1 MTITDKRVPFVL
13 SKSVLGYDICE
24 IDITDINVYENIIEE
39 IVCVGSTIYNNLSDI
54 YDRLLSLCEQ
64 WGDNDCITYL
74 SSIKNQ
80 NSLSCLNIPSG
91 FVTPNYTFNKLN
103 GGDIKFTI
111 NNNNSPYRFI
121 IIEEYYTNIFGN
133 RILTIRTQGTQE
145 IIFSPKI
152 FINDTNYKIRIRF
165 LKTFIPFGEIE
176 QNIIPKPPFLDIEI
190 SGSNVILFPREDIIY
205 TPNSI
210 KYRVKDN
217 LNNTIIPD
225 TYYENTSS
233 FTKTPGKTYTVTLY
247 YVSNTLLQSQ
257 ITIN

>member
-1 MTITDKRVPFVL
+1 MNIIDKRVPFVL

-24 IDITDINVYENIIEE
+24 IDIIDINVYEDIIEE
-39 IVCVGSTIYNNLSDI
+39 IICVGSTIYNNLSDI

-64 WGDNDCITYL
+64 WGDDNCINYL
-74 SSIKNQ
+74 NSIKNQ
-80 NSLSCLNIPSG
+80 NSLSCLSIPND
-91 FVTPNYTFNKLN
+91 FINPTINFNKLN
-103 GGDIKFTI
+103 GGDIRFTI
-111 NNNNSPYRFI
+111 NNNNSPYRYI
-121 IIEEYYTNIFGN
+121 LIEEYYTNIFGN
-133 RILTIRTQGTQE
+133 KKLSRKIQGVQE

-152 FINDTNYKIRIRF
+152 FIDDSNYKIRIRF

-176 QNIIPKPPFLDIEI
+176 QNIIPKPPLPEIEI
-190 SGSNVILFPREDIIY
+190 DGNNVILSPRNNIIY
-205 TPNSI
+205 APNSI

-225 TYYENTSS
+225 TYYENNSS
-233 FTKTPGKTYTVTLY
+233 FTKISGRTYTITSY